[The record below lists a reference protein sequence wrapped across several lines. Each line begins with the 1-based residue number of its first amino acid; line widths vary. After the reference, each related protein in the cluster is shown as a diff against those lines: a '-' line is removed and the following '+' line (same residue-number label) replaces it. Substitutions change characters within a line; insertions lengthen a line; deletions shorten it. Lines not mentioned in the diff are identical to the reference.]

1 MVFRIITPIAALVF
15 TLPTSL
21 HAVDFEK
28 IVLTDGYYCDGIAA
42 ADINSD
48 GRPDIV
54 AGPFWYEGPDF
65 KEAHAFYEPVLQP
78 LEESPS
84 NSMFSFV
91 HDFSGDGR
99 PDILVLGRVHKHAA
113 MWYENPGDSDELWN
127 RHFAFERVR
136 GESPTLADLNGDGIP
151 QLICHWDGCW
161 GYIQPDPEKPAEP
174 WEFTAVGED
183 EDWPQFYHGE
193 GVGDV
198 NSDGRLDL
206 IINDGWYEQP
216 NTSGTVNNGAS
227 SASSSANSLWMFHR
241 TRFSQQRGGAQMFAY
256 DVDAD
261 GDQDVISAVH
271 AHEWGLAWYENQ
283 SVDGA
288 SKFRE
293 RLIMGNR
300 EQLATYKVAFTQP
313 HALAMADIDGD
324 GLRDIITGKRR
335 WAHGPKG
342 DIEPNADPVVYWFQL
357 KRNDD
362 GSARYVPH
370 LIDDNS
376 GVGVQIVAQDVNND
390 GRVDVLTSSK
400 LGSFLFLNTG
410 HQQVD

>member
-1 MVFRIITPIAALVF
+1 MRLRTLYLLV
-15 TLPTSL
+15 LPVLAYSNSSR
-21 HAVDFEK
+21 AVDFEK
-28 IVLTDGYYCDGIAA
+28 IVLTDKYYCDGITA

-65 KEAHAFYEPVLQP
+65 KLAHAFYEPVLQP

-113 MWYENPGDSDELWN
+113 MWYENPGESAALWKS
-127 RHFAFERVR
+127 HFAFERVR
-136 GESPTLADLNGDGIP
+136 GESPTLADLNGDGVP
-151 QLICHWDGCW
+151 QLICHWDGRW
-161 GYIQPDPEKPAEP
+161 GYIQPDPETPAEP
-174 WEFTAVGED
+174 WAFTPIGED

-198 NSDGRLDL
+198 NSDGRLDV
-206 IINDGWYEQP
+206 IINDGWYEHP
-216 NTSGTVNNGAS
+216 PASITVNDGAS
-227 SASSSANSLWMFHR
+227 SESSSVNSLWKFHR
-241 TRFSQQRGGAQMFAY
+241 LRFSQERGGAQMFAY

-271 AHEWGLAWYENQ
+271 AHEWGLAWYENETG
-283 SVDGA
+283 DATGP
-288 SKFRE
+288 FRE

-313 HALAMADIDGD
+313 HALALADINGD
-324 GLRDIITGKRR
+324 GLQDIITGKRR
-335 WAHGPKG
+335 WAHGPTG

-357 KRNDD
+357 KRNAD
-362 GSARYVPH
+362 GSVQYVPH
-370 LIDDNS
+370 LIDHNS
-376 GVGVQIVAQDVNND
+376 GVGVQIAVQDVNSD
-390 GRVDVLTSSK
+390 SRIDVLTSSK
-400 LGSFLFLNTG
+400 LGSFLFLNTDES
-410 HQQVD
+410 QID